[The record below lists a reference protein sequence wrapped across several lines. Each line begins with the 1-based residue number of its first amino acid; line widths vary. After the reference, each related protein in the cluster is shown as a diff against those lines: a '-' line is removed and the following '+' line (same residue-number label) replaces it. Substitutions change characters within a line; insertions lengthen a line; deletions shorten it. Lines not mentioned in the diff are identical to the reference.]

1 MSGRKRVVV
10 TGYGALASLGENSDE
25 IWQSILAQR
34 LGYRVTSVGEE
45 RVNARFFGFLEPNAN
60 RLKGLPRSLLKALPD
75 YARHALV
82 AAREAVRM
90 AFPDG
95 VAPQAYYS
103 PFDSGVIVGTG
114 WGGLD
119 TANYNNC
126 EYRQSGFATSYSTVM
141 SMTNVA
147 TAALSMFFELRGHQS
162 TAIAAC
168 ASGAIAI
175 GDAVEVIRSGRAK
188 MMLAGGSESLREQL
202 NVYCIDLI
210 GALSKEQ
217 TDPVRACCPF
227 SKGRSGFVLSE
238 GAAILCLEEY
248 ESARARGARILGEVT
263 GYGNFSDAYDLT
275 APAADRQARVRAIQ
289 AALADARLQP
299 RDLHYVNAHG
309 TSTPLNDVNESDSI
323 KEALGADAYRLPISS
338 TKSYTGHLIGAAGA
352 LESLICLKVIASGV
366 IPATANLREPD
377 PDCDLDYVPNEHR
390 RGNVRRCLNLSFGF
404 GGANAALVIEE
415 PPQ

>member
-1 MSGRKRVVV
+1 MNGRKRVVV
-10 TGYGALASLGENSDE
+10 TGYGAVTSLGENSAEVWDA
-25 IWQSILAQR
+25 ILARR
-34 LGYRVTSVGEE
+34 LGYRVTLTGEE
-45 RVNARFFGFLEPNAN
+45 KVHARFFGFLEPNP
-60 RLKGLPRSLLKALPD
+60 RRHKGLPKSLLKALPE
-75 YARHALV
+75 YARNALV
-82 AAREAVRM
+82 AAREAVGM
-90 AFPDG
+90 AFGDG
-95 VAPQAYYS
+95 RMPEAAYS
-103 PFDSGVIVGTG
+103 PFDCGVLVGTG

-119 TANYNNC
+119 TANMNNND
-126 EYRQSGFATSYSTVM
+126 YRQTGFATSYSTVM

-147 TAALSMFFELRGHQS
+147 TAAVSMRYKLRGYQS
-162 TAIAAC
+162 TPIAAC

-175 GDAVEVIRSGRAK
+175 GDAAEVIRSGRAK

-217 TDPVRACCPF
+217 SDPTKACCPF
-227 SKGRSGFVLSE
+227 SKARTGFVLSE

-248 ESARARGARILGEVT
+248 ESARARGARILGEIT

-275 APAADRQARVRAIQ
+275 APAPDREARVRTIK
-289 AALADARLQP
+289 AALADARLEP

-309 TSTPLNDVNESDSI
+309 TSTPLNDYNESESLKD
-323 KEALGADAYRLPISS
+323 ALGEQAYRLPVSS

-366 IPATANLREPD
+366 VPATANLNEPD
-377 PDCDLDYVPNEHR
+377 PECDLDYVPNEHR
-390 RGNVRRCLNLSFGF
+390 RASVRRCLNLSFGF

-415 PPQ
+415 AA